1 MQPSLL
7 NNRGQDDVRVALHA
21 GAALGI
27 SAHQIETSALVG
39 LRPHH
44 HAEQSKSYHISAILP
59 RGCFTKFAT
68 DIWLFFDPF

>member
-21 GAALGI
+21 GATLGI
-27 SAHQIETSALVG
+27 SAHQIEASALVG

-44 HAEQSKSYHISAILP
+44 HAQQSKSYHNYILP
-59 RGCFTKFAT
+59 TYLN
-68 DIWLFFDPF
+68 II